1 MEFFNRFVWIFVSPS
16 KVFEDIKESKAP
28 WWQPWLWLSLIYV
41 IVGYFSKPV
50 QLAVM
55 ELNPSDLPAD
65 QLDKQL
71 EIMEGIGYWIQ
82 LAATPVIMLVMGLVV
97 AGLSY
102 ILVSIFA
109 DRASFKQYFSLNLY
123 AGIVASVATV
133 LATLVVRMKGIDA
146 IQSAADAKFSIG
158 LAFLAPE
165 EGALVRAV
173 LSSVDFFS
181 IWSYVLV
188 VMGLT
193 YVFGIP
199 RRPAIY
205 CVVPLWVMAVLFL
218 LIAEVTGGMG

>member
-1 MEFFNRFVWIFVSPS
+1 MGLLNRFVWIFVSPS
-16 KVFEDIKESKAP
+16 KVFADIKDGKAA
-28 WWQPWLWLSLIYV
+28 WWQPWVWLSVIYV

-55 ELNPSDLPAD
+55 ELNPSNLPPD

-71 EIMEGIGYWIQ
+71 EIMAGWGYWLQ
-82 LAATPVIMLVMGLVV
+82 LAATPVILLVMGLAV

-102 ILVSIFA
+102 ILVSILA
-109 DRASFKQYFSLNLY
+109 DRASFKQFFSLNIY
-123 AGIVASVATV
+123 AGIVASAATV

-165 EGALVRAV
+165 EGALIRAV

-188 VMGLT
+188 VMGVM
-193 YVFGIP
+193 YIFDMP
-199 RRPAIY
+199 RRQAIY
-205 CVVPLWVMAVLFL
+205 CVIPLWVMAVLFL
-218 LIAEVTGGMG
+218 IIAEVTGGMG